1 MGENGS
7 RIITLG
13 KQEDIV
19 KDARIRALQDMV
31 LVLQR
36 MGVELVK
43 DNEVKELEIG
53 ELKKK
58 LEEKES
64 ENNG

>member
-1 MGENGS
+1 M
-7 RIITLG
+7 G